1 MQLNVRE
8 SHRSQSLD
16 CICKIGKG
24 LKSQLVKLPLSGLD
38 VFVAERQMDVLDG
51 GLDDW
56 KKGKWNISDKGDF
69 QIW

>member
-51 GLDDW
+51 GLDD
-56 KKGKWNISDKGDF
+56 
-69 QIW
+69 